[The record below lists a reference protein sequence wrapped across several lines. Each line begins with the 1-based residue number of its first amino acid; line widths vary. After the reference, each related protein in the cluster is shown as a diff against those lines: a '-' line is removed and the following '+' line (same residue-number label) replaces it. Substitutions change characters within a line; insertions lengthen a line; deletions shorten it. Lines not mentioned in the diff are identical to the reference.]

1 MAGVRALIPITK
13 PVLGDEEVEAVRQ
26 VIASGWLTQGSRVE
40 AFEHAVASYV
50 GARYAVACSSCTTA
64 LHLALLV
71 LNVGPEDEVIVP
83 SMSYIASANA
93 VRYVGARP
101 VFAEIDPRTFNLDPE
116 DVERR
121 ITPRTRAIMLV
132 HQIGMPCD
140 IDVFLEIGRRRG
152 VRIFEDAACALGSRY
167 KGRPIGAATE
177 LACFS
182 FHPRKVICTGDGGM
196 ITTNDS
202 SFAER
207 MRLLRQHGMSISDT
221 KRHQARKVT
230 IEEYP
235 CLGYNYRLTD
245 LQAAVGIEQM
255 RRLEGLLA
263 RRRELA
269 GRYHE
274 LLSDVRQVELPYVP
288 TYAEPNYQSYAI
300 RLRADCTAS
309 RDEVMQ
315 RLLDDGVSSRRGIM
329 TAHREPAYTTVY
341 GTHSLPITEDA
352 SDRSLLL
359 PLFPEMTKEQQDH
372 VVAALRRALA
382 AS

>member
-1 MAGVRALIPITK
+1 VIPITK
-13 PVLGDEEVEAVRQ
+13 PVLGEEEVEAVRK
-26 VIASGWLTQGSRVE
+26 VIVSGWLTQGARVE
-40 AFEHAVASYV
+40 AFEEGVASYV
-50 GARYAVACSSCTTA
+50 GARHAVACSSCTTA
-64 LHLALLV
+64 LHLALIV
-71 LNVGPEDEVIVP
+71 LNIGPGDEVIVP

-93 VRYVGARP
+93 VRYVGAKP

-121 ITPRTRAIMLV
+121 ITSHTRAIMLV
-132 HQIGMPCD
+132 HQIGTPCD
-140 IDVFLEIGRRRG
+140 VDAFLEIGRRRR

-207 MRLLRQHGMSISDT
+207 LRLLRQHGMSISDT
-221 KRHQARKVT
+221 KRHQARNVM

-245 LQAAVGIEQM
+245 LQAAVGIVQM
-255 RRLEGLLA
+255 RRLDGLLA

-269 GRYHE
+269 SRYQE
-274 LLSDVRQVELPYVP
+274 LLSEVREIELPHVP
-288 TYAEPNYQSYAI
+288 PYADPNYQSYAI
-300 RLRADCTAS
+300 RLRAGCTAS
-309 RDEVMQ
+309 RDDVLQ
-315 RLLDDGVSSRRGIM
+315 RLLDDGVSSRRGVM
-329 TAHREPAYTTVY
+329 TAHREPAYTSIY
-341 GTHSLPITEDA
+341 GAQSLPITEQA

-372 VVAALRRALA
+372 VAATLRRALRV
-382 AS
+382 S

>member
-1 MAGVRALIPITK
+1 VIPITK
-13 PVLGDEEVEAVRQ
+13 PVLGEPEVEAVRQ

-40 AFEHAVASYV
+40 AFENAVASYV
-50 GARYAVACSSCTTA
+50 GTRYAVACSSCTTA
-64 LHLALLV
+64 LHLALIV
-71 LNVGPEDEVIVP
+71 LDVGPGDEVIVP

-132 HQIGMPCD
+132 HQIGTPCD
-140 IDVFLEIGRRRG
+140 IDVFLELGRRRG
-152 VRIFEDAACALGSRY
+152 VRVFEDAACALGSRY
-167 KGRPIGAATE
+167 KGRPIGGDTE

-196 ITTNDS
+196 VTTNDG

-207 MRLLRQHGMSISDT
+207 LRLLRQHGMSVSDT
-221 KRHQARKVT
+221 KRHHARTVT

-235 CLGYNYRLTD
+235 CLGYNYRMTD
-245 LQAAVGIEQM
+245 LQAAVGVEQM
-255 RRLEGLLA
+255 KRLENLVA

-269 GRYHE
+269 ARYEE
-274 LLSDVRQVELPYVP
+274 LLAPIREIERPHVP
-288 TYAEPNYQSYAI
+288 AYAEPNYQSYAV
-300 RLRADCTAS
+300 RLRPSCAAS
-309 RDEVMQ
+309 RDDVMQ
-315 RLLDDGVSSRRGIM
+315 ALLDAGVSSRRGIM
-329 TAHREPAYTTVY
+329 TAHREPAYTAVY
-341 GTHSLPITEDA
+341 GVQALPVTERA

-359 PLFPEMTKEQQDH
+359 PLFPEMTKDEQDQ
-372 VVAALRRALA
+372 VVAALRQALG
-382 AS
+382 S

>member
-1 MAGVRALIPITK
+1 MIPITK
-13 PVLGDEEVEAVRQ
+13 PVLGEEEVEAVRQ

-40 AFEHAVASYV
+40 AFEQAVATYV

-64 LHLALLV
+64 LHLALIV
-71 LNVGPEDEVIVP
+71 LNVGAGDEVIVP

-101 VFAEIDPRTFNLDPE
+101 VFAEIDPRTFNLDPG

-121 ITPRTRAIMLV
+121 LTPRTRAIMLV
-132 HQIGMPCD
+132 HQIGTPCD
-140 IDVFLEIGRRRG
+140 IDAFLEIGRRRG

-167 KGRPIGAATE
+167 KGRPIGAASE

-196 ITTNDS
+196 ITTNDG

-207 MRLLRQHGMSISDT
+207 MRLLRQHGMSVSDA

-235 CLGYNYRLTD
+235 CLGYNYRMTD

-255 RRLEGLLA
+255 KRLNGLLA

-269 GRYHE
+269 ARYHE
-274 LLSDVRQVELPYVP
+274 LLSDVRDIELPHIP
-288 TYAEPNYQSYAI
+288 AYAETNYQSYAI
-300 RLRADCTAS
+300 RLRPSCSMS
-309 RDEVMQ
+309 RDDVMQ
-315 RLLDDGVSSRRGIM
+315 RLLDAGISSRRGIM
-329 TAHREPAYTTVY
+329 TAHREPAYTSAY
-341 GTHSLPITEDA
+341 GPQSLPITEEA

-372 VVAALRRALA
+372 VVTVLRSLFERL
-382 AS
+382 